1 MSRVSKVLKFSRK
14 WLARFRFGKIDFRGE
29 LLHGEVLNESRTM
42 FEQIYRVIRTETLP
56 ALDNRRRDGTKSEA
70 EVRSELVPLIEA
82 GRLQEANHQLIL
94 GAALLW
100 HDHLESAHQIA
111 QEIESADG
119 SLLHGMMHRRE
130 PDYSNAAYWFRKVG
144 HHPAFR
150 TMALESK
157 PILQGSDAALCGELI
172 GKGAWDPFA
181 FIRACESVA
190 RGSSSAHSRTLLQE
204 VQRIEFE
211 CFLRHLCGE

>member
-1 MSRVSKVLKFSRK
+1 MSRVSKVIRFSRK
-14 WLARFRFGKIDFRGE
+14 GLARFCFGKIDFRRE
-29 LLHGEVLNESRTM
+29 LLHGEVPNESQTM

-70 EVRSELVPLIEA
+70 KLRSELVPLIEE
-82 GRLQEANHQLIL
+82 GRSPEANNQLIL

-150 TMALESK
+150 SLAIESE
-157 PILQGSDAALCGELI
+157 PILQGSDAALCGQLI

-181 FIRACESVA
+181 FIRACESMA
-190 RGSSSAHSRTLLQE
+190 MGPSSAHSRSLLQE